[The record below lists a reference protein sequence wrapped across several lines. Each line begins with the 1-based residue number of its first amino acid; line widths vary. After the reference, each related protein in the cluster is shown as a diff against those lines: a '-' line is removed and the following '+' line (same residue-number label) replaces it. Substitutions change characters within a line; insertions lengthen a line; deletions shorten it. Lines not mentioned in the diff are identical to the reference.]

1 MQPIQPAISKLAER
15 GQLKMCGYIQ
25 SLLLIAFLFVPSL
38 SHSQSPLPT
47 SINHNPAA
55 YRFETDTVWAKLN
68 IMVID
73 FKTHFQIECTSDN
86 PMEGWV
92 LSNRQN
98 DKIIGENENDL
109 GEAFKLNVAK
119 PFVDFELTVFVE
131 GGNNQQIPLI
141 VHLCPDKE
149 NATELTVCV
158 PFVEN
163 PNRPYNIL
171 VKSLY
176 EQAEQAYSQGD
187 DKNAV
192 NYLEKAEK
200 VDASEPQ
207 VLAFL
212 DRLKPQTPD
221 NSTERFIEDSLAKA
235 QKAEADKKIHDAE
248 SAYAEVLKVDPK
260 NQTAVQ
266 GIYRLQA
273 QLLAEAAELI
283 EKEIKDGDYPKAKI
297 LLTKIKQDFPND
309 VRIKEWE
316 DQIDEL
322 VGAGTGL
329 EKKAKADEAYN
340 LGLDS
345 YRKDDFVSA
354 RTFWQEALKID
365 PQYIQAQQNLDRL
378 NQEHPTSQ

>member
-1 MQPIQPAISKLAER
+1 M
-15 GQLKMCGYIQ
+15 
-25 SLLLIAFLFVPSL
+25 L
-38 SHSQSPLPT
+38 SDRH
-47 SINHNPAA
+47 
-55 YRFETDTVWAKLN
+55 D
-68 IMVID
+68 
-73 FKTHFQIECTSDN
+73 
-86 PMEGWV
+86 
-92 LSNRQN
+92 
-98 DKIIGENENDL
+98 DKIIGQNDNDL

-119 PFVDFELTVFVE
+119 PFVDYELTVFVD
-131 GGNNQQIPLI
+131 GDNNQQIPLI
-141 VHLCPDKE
+141 VRLCPDKE
-149 NATELTVCV
+149 NAAKLAVCV

-163 PNRPYNIL
+163 PNRPYNTL

-187 DKNAV
+187 DKSAV

-200 VDASEPQ
+200 VDATEPQ
-207 VLAFL
+207 LLAFL
-212 DRLKPQTPD
+212 GRLKPQTPD
-221 NSTERFIEDSLAKA
+221 NSTQRFIEDSLAKA

-248 SAYAEVLKVDPK
+248 MAYAEVLKVDPK
-260 NQTAVQ
+260 NQTAIQ
-266 GIYRLQA
+266 GIYQLQA
-273 QLLAEAAELI
+273 LLLSQAAELI

-297 LLTKIKQDFPND
+297 LLSKIRQDFPND
-309 VRIKEWE
+309 VRIKQWE

-329 EKKAKADEAYN
+329 EKKAKADEVYN

-378 NQEHPTSQ
+378 NQEHPAAQ

>member
-1 MQPIQPAISKLAER
+1 MQPIPPAFPQLFEYD
-15 GQLKMCGYIQ
+15 QLKTHGYIQ
-25 SLLLIAFLFVPSL
+25 SLLLFLFLFVVSL
-38 SHSQSPLPT
+38 SHAQSPLPT
-47 SINHNPAA
+47 PINYNPAA
-55 YRFETDTVWAKLN
+55 YRFSTDTVWAKLN
-68 IMVID
+68 IVVID
-73 FKTHFQIECTSDN
+73 FKTHFQIECESDN

-92 LSNRQN
+92 LSDRHD
-98 DKIIGENENDL
+98 DKIIGQNDNDL

-119 PFVDFELTVFVE
+119 PFVDYELTVFVD
-131 GGNNQQIPLI
+131 GDNNQQIPLI
-141 VHLCPDKE
+141 VRLCPDKE
-149 NATELTVCV
+149 NAAKLAVCV

-163 PNRPYNIL
+163 PNRPYNTL

-187 DKNAV
+187 DKSAV

-200 VDASEPQ
+200 VDATEPQ
-207 VLAFL
+207 LLAFL
-212 DRLKPQTPD
+212 GRLKPQTPD
-221 NSTERFIEDSLAKA
+221 NSTQRFIEDSLAKA

-248 SAYAEVLKVDPK
+248 MAYAEVLKVDPK
-260 NQTAVQ
+260 NQTAIQ
-266 GIYRLQA
+266 GIYQLQA
-273 QLLAEAAELI
+273 LLLSQAAELI

-297 LLTKIKQDFPND
+297 LLSKIRQDFPND
-309 VRIKEWE
+309 VRIKQWE

-329 EKKAKADEAYN
+329 EKKAKADEVYN

-378 NQEHPTSQ
+378 NQEHPAAQ